1 MAKSMLNLGV
11 SRCFHIQLIP
21 HTSTIPKYGSLAFSC
36 QVTRKVGDKIW
47 VLASPIHAPRGSQ
60 IERFAE
66 ILGPLEA
73 MSHALFW
80 TNEDSLGWS
89 WDGGIGGS
97 YLETS
102 TF

>member
-1 MAKSMLNLGV
+1 MP
-11 SRCFHIQLIP
+11 FH
-21 HTSTIPKYGSLAFSC
+21 GSLGFAC

-80 TNEDSLGWS
+80 TNEDSLGLS
-89 WDGGIGGS
+89 WDVGIGGS
-97 YLETS
+97 Y
-102 TF
+102 